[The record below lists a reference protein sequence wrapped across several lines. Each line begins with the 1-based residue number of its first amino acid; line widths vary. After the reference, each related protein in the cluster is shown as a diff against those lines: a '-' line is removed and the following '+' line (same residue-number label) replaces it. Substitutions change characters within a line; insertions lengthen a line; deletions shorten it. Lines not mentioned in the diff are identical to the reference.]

1 MQVANNPLFIEDKS
15 SGANEVKR
23 GTTTK
28 RRVAVKNLGDKKAD
42 IDIWIAATDEKSE
55 PLLSWCVFNES
66 NPLKLEPKESKEV
79 ILTFEVPQQATPD
92 LYNYEILIEAQ
103 SQYPDKVFRR
113 PQQLRVLRS
122 DQDAEW
128 GSEPTFT
135 LQPFTNSANPYLL
148 KAGEQLNIKVI
159 VENRSK
165 RVDRFYLTCPELTPD
180 WFTVHYPE
188 SRLELSGLVKE
199 TDGLELLPNSTG
211 EITLFLHPPQYT
223 LAGNYFPTIRLISS
237 NKEDLVLLDVVYLQI
252 LPDESLKVELNP
264 LLLKI
269 PSQPGIFE
277 VKLFNQGNIRREIV
291 IFASDREEIFTYIPE
306 ISPVELLP
314 GYVNNIPL
322 KVQPRKWWNRPLW
335 GKAKEFNFNLELE
348 NHRLL
353 VLPETAKP
361 PALPKEL
368 VQGKLIWEPRPWWQ
382 FLLPLFLLILL
393 ALGIISIGA
402 FLLWQQM
409 LVKPKIDTLKPVSNI
424 YAEIN
429 KQPVSLNFQISNW
442 QFINWKFQNTNRLK
456 SIKIIPQS
464 GEGVGEIISYEY
476 NELKKLCPE
485 SPKGDLN
492 CTVPTKTTT
501 AGAYTFKV
509 ELYSPG
515 QNQHSDSKETDT
527 VTIKAIAKPKIINL
541 FASKKT
547 YQEAL
552 KERVILNWRIANA
565 NQLKTLTLTQQGG
578 NEPPVKKTFIKCI
591 PQEFQPQNLQ
601 LQPNSQ
607 DILICQGVATEAT
620 KAGSY
625 TFKLEAFSQQDQTQ
639 PSDSKETDTVT
650 IKPIATPKIIN
661 LSASK
666 KTYQEALKERVILN
680 WIIANASQLKTLT
693 LTQQGGKEP
702 PVKKTFIK
710 CIPQEFQPQ
719 NLQLQPNVNNFQ
731 DILICQAVATD
742 ATKAG
747 TYTFKL
753 EAFSQQDQTQPSDS
767 KETDTITIRPA
778 PPIPPIPIPKIE
790 ELSLNKTSYEAKEPV
805 LLNLKISNPSQIKE
819 VKLIEQGSDG
829 SVTKNT
835 FDLRQCNFQ
844 ETSSQNLKQNNSAKI
859 APVNNLSILNCQN
872 IRLTPTKA
880 GKYTFKFE
888 VFSRTDQNQPAHVK
902 ETNTITVKPLPVPKI
917 ADLSS
922 TQPFYEAAK
931 NEQILLN
938 WEITNA
944 SNIKE
949 LTLVGLALDGSIA
962 SPLKRYPINNLPTG
976 CTLTTNLVCK
986 NVPTDGRQSGDY
998 VFKLTVIPQEEAPE
1012 TEITKN
1018 TPTIKIKP
1026 IPPKPPKPATPVNIV
1041 YFKVNGR
1048 DVNQEGKIIFPINK
1062 ERKQANVILSWKV
1075 EEGEDIKVEL
1085 LGSNVQP
1092 QGDLSY
1098 PLSKPPSSQ
1107 TITLKVRNKAGEEKT
1122 QSVVIETVEPSSS
1135 TKPQTSSPGTSSPGI
1150 VSPGTGV
1157 SPGTTSPGTAS
1168 PSPSNVEQLPPI
1180 EVPPLP
1186 D

>member
-1 MQVANNPLFIEDKS
+1 MQVANNPLFIEDLLPGS
-15 SGANEVKR
+15 NEVKR

-42 IDIWIAATDEKSE
+42 VDIWIAATDEKSE
-55 PLLSWCVFNES
+55 PLLSWCIFNES
-66 NPLKLEPKESKEV
+66 NPLKLEPKQSREV

-128 GSEPTFT
+128 GNEPTFT
-135 LQPFTNSANPYLL
+135 LQPFTSSANPYPL

-180 WFTVHYPE
+180 WFTVRYPE
-188 SRLELSGLVKE
+188 SRLEISGSVKE

-211 EITLFLHPPQYT
+211 EISLFLHPPQYT
-223 LAGNYFPTIRLISS
+223 LASNYFPTIRVISS

-252 LPDESLKVELNP
+252 FPDDTLKVELNP
-264 LLLKI
+264 FLLKI

-277 VKLFNQGNIRREIV
+277 VKLFNQGNIRREVV
-291 IFASDREEIFTYIPE
+291 IFASDREELFAYTPE
-306 ISPVELLP
+306 FSPVELLP

-335 GKAKEFNFNLELE
+335 GKGKEFNFNLGVE
-348 NHRLL
+348 NYRLL

-368 VQGKLIWEPRPWWQ
+368 PQGTLIWEPRPWWQ

-402 FLLWQQM
+402 FLLWQQL
-409 LVKPKIDTLKPVSNI
+409 LVKPKIDTLKPVSSI

-429 KQPVSLNFQISNW
+429 RQPISLNFQISNW
-442 QFINWKFQNTNRLK
+442 QFKNWKFQNTNRLK
-456 SIKIIPQS
+456 NVKIIPQS
-464 GEGVGEIISYEY
+464 REGVGEIISYDY
-476 NELKKLCPE
+476 NELKKFCPQ
-485 SPKGDLN
+485 SPQGDLN

-515 QNQHSDSKETDT
+515 QNQPSDSKETDT
-527 VTIKAIAKPKIINL
+527 VTIKPIATPKIINI
-541 FASKKT
+541 FATKKI

-565 NQLKTLTLTQQGG
+565 SQLKALTLTQQGG

-601 LQPNSQ
+601 LQPNFNNSQ
-607 DILICQGVATEAT
+607 DILICQG
-620 KAGSY
+620 
-625 TFKLEAFSQQDQTQ
+625 
-639 PSDSKETDTVT
+639 
-650 IKPIATPKIIN
+650 
-661 LSASK
+661 
-666 KTYQEALKERVILN
+666 
-680 WIIANASQLKTLT
+680 
-693 LTQQGGKEP
+693 
-702 PVKKTFIK
+702 
-710 CIPQEFQPQ
+710 
-719 NLQLQPNVNNFQ
+719 
-731 DILICQAVATD
+731 VATD

-778 PPIPPIPIPKIE
+778 PPIPIPKIE

-805 LLNLKISNPSQIKE
+805 LLNLKISNPNQIKE

-835 FDLRQCNFQ
+835 FDLRQCYFP
-844 ETSSQNLKQNNSAKI
+844 ETSSPNLNQNNSAKI
-859 APVNNLSILNCQN
+859 APLNNLSILNCQN
-872 IRLTPTKA
+872 IPLIPTKA
-880 GKYTFKFE
+880 GKFTYKIE
-888 VFSRTDQNQPAHVK
+888 VYSQANQNQPAQVK
-902 ETNTITVKPLPVPKI
+902 ETNTITIKPLPVPKI
-917 ADLSS
+917 AELSS
-922 TQPFYEAAK
+922 TQPFYERAK

-938 WEITNA
+938 WEVSNA

-962 SPLKRYPINNLPTG
+962 SPLKRYPINTLPTG

-986 NVPTDGRQSGDY
+986 NVPTDAQQTGNY
-998 VFKLTVIPQEEAPE
+998 VFKLTVIPQQGTPE
-1012 TEITKN
+1012 PEITKN

-1026 IPPKPPKPATPVNIV
+1026 IPPKPPTPVNIV

-1062 ERKQANVILSWKV
+1062 ERKQANAILSWKV
-1075 EEGEDIKVEL
+1075 ESGEDIKVEL
-1085 LGSNVQP
+1085 LGSSVQP

-1122 QSVVIETVEPSSS
+1122 QSVVIETVEPSTLS
-1135 TKPQTSSPGTSSPGI
+1135 KPQTSSPGTISPGI
-1150 VSPGTGV
+1150 ISPGTGV

-1168 PSPSNVEQLPPI
+1168 PSPTNVEQLSPI
-1180 EVPPLP
+1180 EVPPKP
-1186 D
+1186 N